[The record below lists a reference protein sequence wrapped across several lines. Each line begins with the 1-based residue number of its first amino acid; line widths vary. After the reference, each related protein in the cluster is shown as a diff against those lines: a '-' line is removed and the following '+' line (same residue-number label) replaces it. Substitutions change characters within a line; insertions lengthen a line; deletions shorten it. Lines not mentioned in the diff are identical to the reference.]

1 MWYTNVVDLIVAG
14 HLIVQPPDREQYL
27 LGCVEVITLARAT
40 EGCLDFALS
49 ADLVDPRRINIF
61 ERWESRAA
69 VEAFRGDGPS
79 DDQTATIVDAD
90 VSEYEIGSV
99 ERL

>member
-1 MWYTNVVDLIVAG
+1 MALIVAG
-14 HLIVQPPDREQYL
+14 HLIVEPTQREEYL
-27 LGCVEVITLARAT
+27 RGCVEVINLARVT
-40 EGCLDFALS
+40 DGCMDFSLS
-49 ADLVDPRRINIF
+49 ADLVDLRRINIF

-79 DDQTATIVDAD
+79 DDQTATIVNAE